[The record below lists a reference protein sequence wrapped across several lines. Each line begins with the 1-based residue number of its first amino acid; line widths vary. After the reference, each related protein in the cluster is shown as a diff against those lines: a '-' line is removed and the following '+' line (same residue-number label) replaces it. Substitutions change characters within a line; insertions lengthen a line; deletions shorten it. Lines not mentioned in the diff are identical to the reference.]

1 MLTCISLAFGYNPYT
16 WFNWEF
22 KVFMARILILI
33 ILGWILYQIIK
44 RIVAN
49 ANTKSTQADVEA
61 KPEQKIVQCAHC
73 GCHVPE
79 SESQLKDDKIICNNP
94 DCIKNESAKK

>member
-1 MLTCISLAFGYNPYT
+1 
-16 WFNWEF
+16 
-22 KVFMARILILI
+22 MARILILI

-49 ANTKSTQADVEA
+49 ANSKPAQAEMGG
-61 KPEQKIVQCAHC
+61 KPEQKIVQCTHC

-79 SESQLKDDKIICNNP
+79 SESQMKDNKIICNNP
-94 DCIKNESAKK
+94 ECIKNESAKK